1 MNSQKM
7 KLLLTLSLV
16 AMASTASAQG
26 PTTPAGSPAP
36 LPPGPL
42 VKPVPSGVRWT
53 ITRKAGPGVESKE
66 LEKAEQGASPE
77 SGKEKGKEGAS
88 RFDIQII
95 GEKVS
100 DVAHVV
106 TTYGNGN
113 KKEIWKKGGQQTT
126 INTGWKEPIVGP
138 AYDDAEDITWISAS
152 NFTGIKK
159 VSDSDCMIFRDRVL
173 PELYRARP
181 DLLRKSVASSEVEQK
196 GMDLIAKVL
205 GTESKAIDP
214 ESVKIDA
221 FACIDLESRL
231 PITLQVGK
239 AVTAYKYEALPP
251 NYALNLPADV
261 AAAMEARGQQVKAT
275 TRRPVQP

>member
-1 MNSQKM
+1 M
-7 KLLLTLSLV
+7 KLLLTLSLA
-16 AMASTASAQG
+16 AMSLTASAQG
-26 PTTPAGSPAP
+26 PATPAGSPAP

-53 ITRKAGPGVESKE
+53 ITRKAGPGGALRE
-66 LEKAEQGASPE
+66 LEKAEPGAA
-77 SGKEKGKEGAS
+77 KDQEKGKEGAS

-113 KKEIWKKGGQQTT
+113 KKEVWKKGGQQTT

-138 AYDDAEDITWISAS
+138 AYDDVEDITWISAS
-152 NFTGIKK
+152 NFTGIRK
-159 VSDSDCMIFRDRVL
+159 VSDSDCMIFRDKVL

-181 DLLRKSVASSEVEQK
+181 DLLRKSVASSDKEQQNI
-196 GMDLIAKVL
+196 DLITKVL

-221 FACIDLESRL
+221 FACIDLDSRL